1 MVEVDK
7 TKKGLDI
14 TLGLWNRLLTDFGN
28 LDWVHLN
35 FEMLY

>member
-7 TKKGLDI
+7 TKEGLDI
-14 TLGLWNRLLTDFGN
+14 TLELWNGPLTDSGN

-35 FEMLY
+35 FFF